1 MKQLI
6 QCMGM
11 LMLLFALSSRVSAQ
25 ITLVK
30 DGKATSRIVLVEK
43 NEVNEQAATLLQDF
57 VKRISQATLP
67 IVADTKARSGDIL
80 IGGKQASAG
89 EDGFLL
95 KTTANE
101 QLQISSGGDKGA
113 IYGVVSLLEQYMG
126 VSYFAKEAYTLTPM
140 QTITLPA
147 IHREETPAFRYRQT
161 YSYNNDPVYKLWFR
175 LEEPKD
181 MFIENMWVHTF
192 NRILPSDRFGKE
204 HPEYYSFIN
213 GEHRPG
219 HNSQWCL
226 TNPKV
231 FDAAVRQL
239 DSIFK
244 AHPDMKMISVSQNDG
259 NNTNCSCPAC
269 KEVDE
274 YEGSPSGN
282 LIRFLNKLA
291 ERFPDKEFSTLAYLY
306 SMQPPKHVKP
316 LSNVNIML
324 CDIDCKREV
333 PLTDNASG
341 RDFVKALEGWSKI
354 SDNIFVWDYGINF
367 DNIVSPFP
375 NFHILQK
382 NIQLFKKNHVT
393 MHFSQVNGIRGGD
406 FSEMRAYMIGKLM
419 WDPYQNADSL
429 MRTFM
434 NGYYGAAAPYLYQY
448 QKIMQGAL
456 LAGGQPLWIYDSPI
470 SHKNGM
476 LNPVLLK
483 TYDELFDLAE
493 EAVAGDTVLLRRVQL
508 SRLPLQ
514 YSELE
519 IARTQVGTD
528 KTKIR
533 ELLGLFDRRTRQFGV
548 TSLNE
553 RKNAPGEYCERNDSC
568 RKTSEARPPA
578 PPSPGSSRLRNV
590 IKHWAK
596 QL

>member
-11 LMLLFALSSRVSAQ
+11 LMLLFGLSSRVSAQ

-161 YSYNNDPVYKLWFR
+161 YSYNNDDPVYKLWFR

-316 LSNVNIML
+316 LPNVNIML

-419 WDPYQNADSL
+419 WDHT
-429 MRTFM
+429 RT
-434 NGYYGAAAPYLYQY
+434 PT
-448 QKIMQGAL
+448 
-456 LAGGQPLWIYDSPI
+456 P
-470 SHKNGM
+470 
-476 LNPVLLK
+476 
-483 TYDELFDLAE
+483 
-493 EAVAGDTVLLRRVQL
+493 
-508 SRLPLQ
+508 
-514 YSELE
+514 
-519 IARTQVGTD
+519 
-528 KTKIR
+528 
-533 ELLGLFDRRTRQFGV
+533 
-548 TSLNE
+548 
-553 RKNAPGEYCERNDSC
+553 
-568 RKTSEARPPA
+568 
-578 PPSPGSSRLRNV
+578 
-590 IKHWAK
+590 
-596 QL
+596 

>member
-161 YSYNNDPVYKLWFR
+161 YSYNNDDPVYKLWFR

-282 LIRFLNKLA
+282 LIQFLNKLA

-456 LAGGQPLWIYDSPI
+456 LASGQPLWIYDSPI

-483 TYDELFDLAE
+483 TYNELFDQAE
-493 EAVAGDTVLLRRVQL
+493 EAGWRYRTVAPYTII
-508 SRLPLQ
+508 P
-514 YSELE
+514 
-519 IARTQVGTD
+519 
-528 KTKIR
+528 
-533 ELLGLFDRRTRQFGV
+533 
-548 TSLNE
+548 
-553 RKNAPGEYCERNDSC
+553 
-568 RKTSEARPPA
+568 PPA
-578 PPSPGSSRLRNV
+578 AIFGTRDRPYTGRYR
-590 IKHWAK
+590 
-596 QL
+596 

>member
-11 LMLLFALSSRVSAQ
+11 LMLLFGLSSRVSAQ

-161 YSYNNDPVYKLWFR
+161 YSYNNDDPVYKLWFR

-316 LSNVNIML
+316 LPNVNIML

-483 TYDELFDLAE
+483 TYNELFDQAE
-493 EAVAGDTVLLRRVQL
+493 EAVAGDTVLLCRVQL

-519 IARTQVGTD
+519 
-528 KTKIR
+528 
-533 ELLGLFDRRTRQFGV
+533 DRKSTR
-548 TSLNE
+548 LNSSHD
-553 RKNAPGEYCERNDSC
+553 RQSRM
-568 RKTSEARPPA
+568 
-578 PPSPGSSRLRNV
+578 PSS
-590 IKHWAK
+590 A
-596 QL
+596 